1 MQLTI
6 PQLPY
11 RTSLKIVQA
20 LTWRLIQALVLLPG
34 VLVAIFLA
42 VGVIMGQEPVR
53 GAVEGILDY
62 AESNVRPATEGYALS
77 FQCLDSMPELTQ
89 DGPQPIP
96 QPIGCDARESVEVPI
111 NEVVDS
117 TLNTLFK
124 VYSALVVLSFIL
136 LVFIYP
142 GRKYL
147 GLTAK
152 SD

>member
-11 RTSLKIVQA
+11 RTSFKIVQA

-89 DGPQPIP
+89 DGPQPI
-96 QPIGCDARESVEVPI
+96 GCDDRESVEVPI